1 MKHKLNMLE
10 PAIKIFRVIFVFSV
24 FSVILYVCKYMELA
38 ILFLG
43 IILFLSLIIIIGVA
57 IELKQD
63 NYLVNRHYQLRNEAK
78 RLGKCYECEYCGA
91 RFVEK
96 SSFCPIC
103 GKTLKT

>member
-24 FSVILYVCKYMELA
+24 FSVILYVYKYMELA

-43 IILFLSLIIIIGVA
+43 IILFLLLIIIIGVA

-63 NYLVNRHYQLRNEAK
+63 NYLANRHYQLRNQAEK
-78 RLGKCYECEYCGA
+78 LGECYECEYCGA
-91 RFVEK
+91 RFAVK

>member
-10 PAIKIFRVIFVFSV
+10 PAIKIFRVIFVLSV
-24 FSVILYVCKYMELA
+24 LSSILYVCRYRELA

-43 IILFLSLIIIIGVA
+43 FILFLLLLVIIGVA

-63 NYLVNRHYQLRNEAK
+63 NYLANRHYQLRNQAK
-78 RLGKCYECEYCGA
+78 KLGECYECEYCGA
-91 RFVEK
+91 RFAVK